1 MICEQCGSDME
12 EESTIYRR
20 FFKCYEC
27 EWEYE
32 YYYDQE
38 SRSIYHNRKPAFRH
52 NQLPGVK
59 NDNHFTS
66 ENYYEK
72 EEDTPRKHLLSPGMI
87 LWANVDGGLT
97 TKEPIP
103 TNHNFSLMQETSSD
117 STWAQVQY
125 NGYSS
130 YDNNNSPVY
139 IVDIPDKKPY
149 YHNNMKG
156 DLFNDDYNDM

>member
-59 NDNHFTS
+59 NDNHFT
-66 ENYYEK
+66 
-72 EEDTPRKHLLSPGMI
+72 
-87 LWANVDGGLT
+87 
-97 TKEPIP
+97 
-103 TNHNFSLMQETSSD
+103 
-117 STWAQVQY
+117 
-125 NGYSS
+125 
-130 YDNNNSPVY
+130 
-139 IVDIPDKKPY
+139 PDKKPY